1 MKLAVADLWIG
12 LALMGFAA
20 AYYAGALAIPDSLL
34 SDEVGA
40 AGLPKAL
47 GLALGAC
54 GALLAVRSQGFA
66 PMRVRL
72 DMAPQALGLVGVLI
86 AYILVLPVAGYPLA
100 MAALVAVAALLAGAR
115 LTPWLAV
122 TAAAAGLGFWLI
134 FVTLFG
140 IAMPAGLLS
149 RWI

>member
-12 LALMGFAA
+12 LALMAFAA
-20 AYYAGALAIPDSLL
+20 VYYAGALAIPESLL

-54 GALLAVRSQGFA
+54 GAALAVRSQGLA
-66 PMRVRL
+66 PMHVRL

>member
-40 AGLPKAL
+40 AGLPKVL
-47 GLALGAC
+47 GLTLGAC

-72 DMAPQALGLVGVLI
+72 DMSPQALGLVGVLI
-86 AYILVLPVAGYPLA
+86 AYILVLPAVGYPLA
-100 MAALVAVAALLAGAR
+100 MAALIAVAALLAGAR

-140 IAMPAGLLS
+140 IAMPAGLIS

>member
-40 AGLPKAL
+40 AGLPKVL
-47 GLALGAC
+47 GLTLGAC

-72 DMAPQALGLVGVLI
+72 DMSPQALGLVGVLI
-86 AYILVLPVAGYPLA
+86 AYILVLPAVGYPLA
-100 MAALVAVAALLAGAR
+100 MAALIAVVALLAGAR

-140 IAMPAGLLS
+140 IAMPAGLIS

>member
-1 MKLAVADLWIG
+1 MKLAVADFWIG
-12 LALMGFAA
+12 LALMGLAA
-20 AYYAGALAIPDSLL
+20 AYYAAALAIPDSLL

-54 GALLAVRSQGFA
+54 GAALAVRSQGFA

-72 DMAPQALGLVGVLI
+72 DMAPQALGLVGVLV

-100 MAALVAVAALLAGAR
+100 MAALVGVAALLAGAR

-122 TAAAAGLGFWLI
+122 TAAAAGLCFWLI